1 MKDELLVGGIGTA
14 LSAVGT
20 ATQVNELL
28 QIISLIITIVGGI
41 ISFIV
46 LPLITW
52 FINAKKDGKIDKKEI
67 TDAVGII
74 SDGASKIK
82 EDLDKKNKE

>member
-20 ATQVNELL
+20 ATQMNELL

-67 TDAVGII
+67 TDAVGIV
-74 SDGASKIK
+74 SEGASKIK

>member
-1 MKDELLVGGIGTA
+1 MKDEMLIGGIGTA

-82 EDLDKKNKE
+82 EDLDNKNKE